1 VSTSVIRHK
10 HNFPFWGFI
19 SDNNFAIFATHA
31 PLYLTRVKVIQAH
44 VTAETFI
51 LMAATNA
58 QDSSLNFISRYE
70 IYLEKILKRN
80 LCFFPC
86 YFCL

>member
-31 PLYLTRVKVIQAH
+31 HLYFTRVIQAH

-51 LMAATNA
+51 LMAARNA

-70 IYLEKILKRN
+70 IYLVKILK
-80 LCFFPC
+80 
-86 YFCL
+86 